1 MSTVGIIVCDWVLPL
16 GYICM
21 FMHSCCI
28 TARVKDIMLRMQ
40 IHLWWNMELQDGT
53 HIIQVTSGLDYRV
66 TIQIVYC
73 YINQISNGK
82 SNLLTRY

>member
-1 MSTVGIIVCDWVLPL
+1 MSTVGIIVCDWVRPL

-73 YINQISNGK
+73 
-82 SNLLTRY
+82 